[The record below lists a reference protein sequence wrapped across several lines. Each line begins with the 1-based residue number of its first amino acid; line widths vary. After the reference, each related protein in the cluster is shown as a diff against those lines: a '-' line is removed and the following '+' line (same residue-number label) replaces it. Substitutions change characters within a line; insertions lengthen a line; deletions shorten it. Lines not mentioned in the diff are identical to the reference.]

1 MEYDDIEI
9 KQNFLRINI
18 LDKGYDP
25 DSFYQFLL
33 TKKGD
38 DSIDI
43 TNWSISELEQ
53 CVKEFS
59 EQNEPTQVP
68 IITQPEVTTIPV
80 QPSLYND
87 EQQQPENESP
97 QLLNEQTTE
106 NTEHQDQQQQHTDSH
121 SSPPQIYKELLKDNG
136 IIQCIKST
144 QTKLSKEPE
153 LDITLSSPEKVEGG
167 FFSKSYITY
176 LLQTQPLSYQV
187 RKRYSDFEWLRQ
199 YLSSIYIGSFIPP
212 IPRKNYGDRFNEYFI
227 SKRMRGL
234 EKFIQNLS
242 LDPLIGTS
250 PLFLDFISIDNEND
264 WNERKSEYLKY
275 KVPST
280 LSEVIT
286 TTGEIKY
293 TITPEQEMHFKN
305 IKDNI
310 TNNETLLKRILTLY
324 KALLLSIDDVTTKLN
339 EIADTWKQ
347 LRDNSSKYYENKTVT
362 AIYGNMSK
370 LTLDWSET
378 LKSQGTLLNLE
389 IKEYFKYIKN
399 EFKALKELTLKC
411 DNSQLTFKKGYE
423 RLEMKKEYLFTLQ
436 DVSKWGIENDKDEN
450 LQMNIQDKDYC
461 ISRMLPK
468 ETEMVLDMKKW
479 YGFYLQ
485 SVIGEYER
493 LKELNESK
501 HTKRILSFSKMN
513 IEILTGLQMAFAD
526 LVSCSQ

>member
-1 MEYDDIEI
+1 MEDDDIET

-25 DSFYQFLL
+25 NSFYQFLI

-59 EQNEPTQVP
+59 ELNEPIQEP
-68 IITQPEVTTIPV
+68 IIIDHDDDIKP
-80 QPSLYND
+80 LNND
-87 EQQQPENESP
+87 NEQQQHHESENPQQHPNELTTKNTEQPEHIHSYSSSQIYQE
-97 QLLNEQTTE
+97 LLN
-106 NTEHQDQQQQHTDSH
+106 DS
-121 SSPPQIYKELLKDNG
+121 G
-136 IIQCIKST
+136 TIQCIKST
-144 QTKLSKEPE
+144 QTKLSQEPE
-153 LDITLSSPEKVEGG
+153 LNITLSSPEKVEGG

-176 LLQTQPLSYQV
+176 LLQTQPLNYQV

-199 YLSSIYIGSFIPP
+199 YLSSIYVGSFIPP

-242 LDPLIGTS
+242 LDPLIGVS
-250 PLFLDFISIDNEND
+250 PLFLDFISIDNENE
-264 WNERKSEYLKY
+264 WNERKAEYLKY
-275 KVPST
+275 KVPSS
-280 LSEVIT
+280 LSEIIT
-286 TTGEIKY
+286 TTGDIKY

-305 IKDNI
+305 IKDNV
-310 TNNETLLKRILTLY
+310 TNNEILLKRIITSY

-339 EIADTWKQ
+339 EIAEMWKQ
-347 LRDNSSKYYENKTVT
+347 LRDNSTKYYENKTVT

-378 LKSQGTLLNLE
+378 LKSQGAFLNLE

-399 EFKALKELTLKC
+399 EFKAMKELTLKC
-411 DNSQLTFKKGYE
+411 DNSQLAYKKGYE

-450 LQMNIQDKDYC
+450 LQMNMQDKTYC
-461 ISRMLPK
+461 MSRMLPK
-468 ETEMVLDMKKW
+468 ETEMVLDLKKW

-485 SVIGEYER
+485 SVISEYER
-493 LKELNESK
+493 LKELNEKK
-501 HTKRILSFSKMN
+501 HTKRILTFSRMN